1 MPSVPYPHQLLN
13 DVYTRE
19 GEKNPT
25 IPLVLRLKRSSCL
38 LHFTFRMFRVSS
50 LDNCIALSVLNFH
63 LSFQRGAT
71 PRGPQLSAPSS
82 LLNCNA
88 NHRCAPLPVHPSNS
102 SDMNTNSFAR
112 LLRKVLP
119 LVVSCVEKSDK
130 KNTQRAQLFPEKL
143 KISH

>member
-13 DVYTRE
+13 DVYTWD

-25 IPLVLRLKRSSCL
+25 IPFSLEIRTEQLSAP
-38 LHFTFRMFRVSS
+38 LHFPFSC